1 MSETVN
7 NLLQKLHVG
16 GHKKLFL
23 KEIIM
28 VIADTNYSQVHLSS
42 GKIVCTSTNIGKIES
57 RLADFQNFK
66 RVHRSYL
73 INTDYLQAINGN
85 TIFLKNGL
93 TCLVSRR
100 KREGLEPF
108 YSQL

>member
-1 MSETVN
+1 MNETAN
-7 NLLQKLHVG
+7 NLHQKLHIG
-16 GHKKLFL
+16 GHKRLFL

-28 VIADTNYSQVHLSS
+28 VIADTNYSQVYLSN

-57 RLADFQNFK
+57 RLTDFQNFK

-73 INTDYLQAINGN
+73 INTDYLQAMNGN
-85 TIFLKNGL
+85 TILLKNGF

-100 KREGLEPF
+100 KREGLERF
-108 YSQL
+108 NYSL